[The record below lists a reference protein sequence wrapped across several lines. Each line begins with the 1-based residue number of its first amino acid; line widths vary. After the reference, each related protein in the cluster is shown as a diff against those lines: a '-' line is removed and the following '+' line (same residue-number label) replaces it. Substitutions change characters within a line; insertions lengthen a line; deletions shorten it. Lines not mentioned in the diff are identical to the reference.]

1 MNESS
6 HRTKAERIERSLAA
20 LDVEHFEAIIEGCML
35 AGTHWFNILLHRA
48 RLAAE
53 NGDAMHAEFLSL
65 GARRKVSLQMPTAL
79 GALDEIEALRTSHV
93 RGDMPDGPAAARR
106 ALACL
111 ALLRNHVA
119 AHAAG
124 GNR

>member
-1 MNESS
+1 MNEGL
-6 HRTKAERIERSLAA
+6 HRAKAERTERSLAA

-48 RLAAE
+48 RLAPE
-53 NGDAMHAEFLSL
+53 NADAMHAEFLSL
-65 GARRKVSLQMPTAL
+65 GARRKVFLQMPAAL

-93 RGDMPDGPAAARR
+93 RGDMPNGPEAARR

-111 ALLRNHVA
+111 ALLRDEVA
-119 AHAAG
+119 AGAG
-124 GNR
+124 A